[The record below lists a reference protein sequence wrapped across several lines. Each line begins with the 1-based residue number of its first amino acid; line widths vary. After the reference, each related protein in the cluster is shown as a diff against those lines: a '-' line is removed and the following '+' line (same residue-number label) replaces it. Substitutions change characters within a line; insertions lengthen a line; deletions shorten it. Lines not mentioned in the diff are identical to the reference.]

1 MEPPRK
7 SAVHKEPKASMSKP
21 QQTQTS
27 PRFQVH
33 LFVTC
38 LADLFRPSVAF
49 NSIALLEESGCEVTV
64 PMAQT
69 CCGQPGYNTGDYE
82 ATIPLAKRF
91 IETFEAAD
99 YVVAPSGSCAGMITH
114 HYPKILEGQW
124 RERAL
129 DVASRTFELTQFL
142 SEVSKLERSSEQRP
156 NVGSVTYHDSC
167 AGLRELGIR
176 TQPRQLLGTLCG
188 AELKEMQRTDVC
200 CGFGGTFCAKM
211 PELSANMA
219 SDKLQ
224 TAMDSGAKVLAGGDL
239 GCLMNL
245 AGRAKREG
253 VELEIRHIAEL
264 LAGDLATPAIGESSQ
279 S

>member
-1 MEPPRK
+1 
-7 SAVHKEPKASMSKP
+7 MSES
-21 QQTQTS
+21 QHNQNS

-38 LADLFRPSVAF
+38 LADLFRPSIAF
-49 NSIALLEESGCEVTV
+49 NSIALLEEAGCDVTV
-64 PMAQT
+64 PMSQT

-82 ATIPLAKRF
+82 ATVPLAKRL
-91 IETFEAAD
+91 IETFEMAD

-114 HYPKILEGQW
+114 HYPKLLEGQW
-124 RERAL
+124 RDRAL
-129 DVASRTFELTQFL
+129 DLAARTFELTQFL
-142 SEVSKLERSSEQRP
+142 SEIAELKRPIERLRDI
-156 NVGSVTYHDSC
+156 GSVTYHDSC
-167 AGLRELGIR
+167 AGLRELGIQA
-176 TQPRQLLGTLCG
+176 QPRHLLNTLCS
-188 AELKEMQRTDVC
+188 ADLIEMQRTDVC

-219 SDKLQ
+219 SDKLE
-224 TAMDSGAKVLAGGDL
+224 TAKASGANILAGGDL
-239 GCLMNL
+239 GCLMSL

-253 VELEIRHIAEL
+253 IELEVRHIAEL

>member
-1 MEPPRK
+1 MSE
-7 SAVHKEPKASMSKP
+7 SQHNQAS
-21 QQTQTS
+21 Q
-27 PRFQVH
+27 RFQVH

-38 LADLFRPSVAF
+38 LADLFRPSIAF
-49 NSIALLEESGCEVTV
+49 NSIALLEEAGCEVIV
-64 PMAQT
+64 PMSQT

-82 ATIPLAKRF
+82 ATVPLAKRL
-91 IETFEAAD
+91 IETFEVAD

-114 HYPKILEGQW
+114 HYPKLLEGQW

-129 DVASRTFELTQFL
+129 DLAARTFELTQFL
-142 SEVSKLERSSEQRP
+142 SEIAELKRPIERRRD
-156 NVGSVTYHDSC
+156 VGSVTYHDSC
-167 AGLRELGIR
+167 AGLRELGIQA
-176 TQPRQLLGTLCG
+176 QPRHLLNTLCS
-188 AELKEMQRTDVC
+188 ADLREMQRTDVC

-219 SDKLQ
+219 SDKLE
-224 TAMDSGAKVLAGGDL
+224 TAQASGANILAGGDL
-239 GCLMNL
+239 GCLMSL

-253 VELEIRHIAEL
+253 IELEVRHIAEL